1 MVGARS
7 NHAGITAIGLG
18 ACALSLS
25 LVFAGCAS
33 SGAGSAQSSADSTT
47 KSVYNDDVA
56 GVTQNFDDGLKAQVT
71 RSEVGIMS
79 DQMHQLGDYKGLT
92 FVNSD
97 PNKNEYTY
105 RADFTKGSGN
115 VVVRLDSD
123 GRFAAYRFLVPK

>member
-7 NHAGITAIGLG
+7 KAL
-18 ACALSLS
+18 ALSLF
-25 LVFAGCAS
+25 LAAC
-33 SGAGSAQSSADSTT
+33 SGNAAGSAQGAADNTT
-47 KSVYNDDVA
+47 KAVYNDDVG
-56 GVTQNFDDGLKAQVT
+56 GVTQNFDDSLKTQVT

-92 FVNSD
+92 FVSSD

-105 RADFTKGSGN
+105 RADFSKGSGN

-123 GRFAAYRFLVPK
+123 GHFAAYRFLVPK